1 LRKWCERLRRW
12 PVLDNRLRL
21 ELFFFCRVKEFLF
34 VESYVSGQDNLI
46 ELGDPDTVDI
56 GGVVANE
63 ISNVRS
69 WAKFEL
75 IDVFPGLVTAVQG
88 ICLASICIYPVPVWP
103 EVLRCIKVDVW
114 WSIPSK
120 VLVKPS
126 VHLFLR

>member
-46 ELGDPDTVDI
+46 ELGDPDAIDI
-56 GGVVANE
+56 AGVVANE
-63 ISNVRS
+63 VSDVCS
-69 WAKFEL
+69 WAKLEL
-75 IDVFPGLVTAVQG
+75 IDVFPGLEPAAQG
-88 ICLASICIYPVPVWP
+88 ICLASICINPVPVWS
-103 EVLRCIKVDVW
+103 EVLCCIKVDVW
-114 WSIPSK
+114 WSIPAK

-126 VHLFLR
+126 VHLLLR